1 MTRLIAAL
9 ISAACLLATVAA
21 VLWVVVV
28 AAAVYGV
35 FWLGW
40 RVWREHRAWVAVR
53 VHNRAELL
61 ARAEIQH
68 RWFMAGDP
76 RGTHGRYTPAI

>member
-1 MTRLIAAL
+1 
-9 ISAACLLATVAA
+9 

-40 RVWREHRAWVAVR
+40 QLWREYRAWTAAR

-61 ARAEIQH
+61 ARDEIQH
-68 RWFMAGDP
+68 RWYLAGDP
-76 RGTHGRYTPAI
+76 RGTYGRYTPAVRLMQ